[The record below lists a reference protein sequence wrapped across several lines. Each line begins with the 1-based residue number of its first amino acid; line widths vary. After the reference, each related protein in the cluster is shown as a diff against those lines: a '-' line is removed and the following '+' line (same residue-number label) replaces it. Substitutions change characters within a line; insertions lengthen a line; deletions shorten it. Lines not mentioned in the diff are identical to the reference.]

1 MGIVEIGK
9 TVLTKLASFNRVIH
23 LPAAEKTANEGE
35 LLIELIRKAYTERI
49 GCDNVVTLQLK
60 DEQWG
65 GVFVDFFDDVVPDRA
80 VFKVIVEK
88 SEVACLCA
96 LGLGQCIRDLLCL

>member
-1 MGIVEIGK
+1 MGK
-9 TVLTKLASFNRVIH
+9 TVLAKLASFNRVIH
-23 LPAAEKTANEGE
+23 LPAAERTANERE

-49 GCDNVVTLQLK
+49 GYDDVVTLQLK

-65 GVFVDFFDDVVPDRA
+65 EGVFVDFFDDVVPDRA

-88 SEVACLCA
+88 SEVGCLCA
-96 LGLGQCIRDLLCL
+96 LGLGQCIRDLLCF